1 MQRWE
6 EEICNF
12 CLSELPL
19 TNFEDDPDNL
29 VAKVFWGRVYLEQA
43 VSWFY
48 FHKESIYQKAIH
60 QLKYQNRPGI
70 GVALGKEFGYQLA
83 QSGSFIIPDLIVPVP
98 LHQKKQKKRGY
109 NQSEKIS
116 HGLSKALEIPT
127 YPHILHKI
135 ENTST
140 QTNKSRYDRFINV
153 VDSYQVR
160 QAELVENKH
169 IFLIDDVLTTGATIE
184 ACSIKLLEIP
194 GVKLSVG
201 TLAWAR
207 EN

>member
-1 MQRWE
+1 LQRWE